1 MKGPAKRAQHRTSTG
16 SPHSVFVVD
25 HCWHRTN
32 KVKEDREESSESCIS
47 SLHLGLNI
55 SIKLNERL
63 IYAFESFFSSL
74 WAVWSVFLQNHFW
87 QEAVTKRK
95 RVCFSGDGLEKYKVL
110 QFTCRAIV
118 QPFQLFVFATSLFP
132 SPFPEVPNCSVAVF
146 KLFNL
151 LLE

>member
-1 MKGPAKRAQHRTSTG
+1 MKRPAKRAQHRTSTG

-32 KVKEDREESSESCIS
+32 KVNEDREESSENCIS

-55 SIKLNERL
+55 SVKLNERL
-63 IYAFESFFSSL
+63 IYAFVLFFHPHGPFEASL
-74 WAVWSVFLQNHFW
+74 YKNHFW
-87 QEAVTKRK
+87 PEAVTKRK
-95 RVCFSGDGLEKYKVL
+95 GVCFSGDGLEKYKVS

-146 KLFNL
+146 KLFHL